1 MQSSSSRLTAA
12 RSGLIIIRSNS
23 APWGGLGNVTTF
35 GRTANRRGGS
45 RGLIALIVLA
55 LSHAPLPVA
64 DFHTIAHHDAPGEV
78 CELHDHLLRWHPD
91 AGNSESVAVLHW
103 HWLSPLDFPWQTAA
117 SDRFPAIHAHAG
129 EAAIANWNA
138 DLSIVPEPSEAAR
151 IDLSIRHQLVFVI
164 SACDLIGAGE
174 EPRAGPP
181 AAPQAYSATF
191 GESGR
196 LIKLLH
202 HFTC

>member
-1 MQSSSSRLTAA
+1 M
-12 RSGLIIIRSNS
+12 
-23 APWGGLGNVTTF
+23 GNVTTF
-35 GRTANRRGGS
+35 GRTVHRRGGS
-45 RGLIALIVLA
+45 RWLIALIVLA

-91 AGNSESVAVLHW
+91 AGHSEAIAVLHW
-103 HWLSPLDFPWQTAA
+103 HWLSPIDFPWQTAGA
-117 SDRFPAIHAHAG
+117 DRFPAIHAHADD
-129 EAAIANWNA
+129 AAIANWNA
-138 DLSIVPEPSEAAR
+138 DLSIVSEPSAVLR
-151 IDLSIRHQLVFVI
+151 IDLSIRHDLVYAI
-164 SACDLIGAGE
+164 ATCDLIGDRG

-181 AAPQAYSATF
+181 ASPCAYSATF